1 MDRAARFQR
10 AVENGT
16 DRVNAGFV
24 VAGTVG
30 AVEIIGKE
38 EDSAVG
44 DARLVDPGDR
54 ADNVDHVSIAVVH
67 LITEIGKRLEAGP
80 SHNARS
86 VPPEAHGVQSRVAA
100 ADLAV
105 RENQANRQ
113 TVLRV
118 VEIAVDSGDHPIA
131 L

>member
-10 AVENGT
+10 AVENRT

-38 EDSAVG
+38 ENSAVG
-44 DARLVDPGDR
+44 DARLVDSGDR

-67 LITEIGKRLEAGP
+67 LIAEIGERLKAGP
-80 SHNARS
+80 SHNTRS
-86 VPPEAHGVQSRVAA
+86 VPPETHRVQSRVAA
-100 ADLAV
+100 ADLPV
-105 RENQANRQ
+105 RENQADGQ
-113 TVLRV
+113 TVLRI
-118 VEIAVDSGDHPIA
+118 VEIAVDSGNHPVA